1 MVVNRKL
8 IPAYAGI
15 GNRPDL
21 GASNQAVVMNVVE
34 TGVLNG
40 VQPLDVF
47 RKLRAGASD
56 PGSRTNP

>member
-1 MVVNRKL
+1 MVVKRKL

-21 GASNQAVVMNVVE
+21 GASNQAVVMSVVE

-47 RKLRAGASD
+47 RKLRAGGSD